1 MSTKKLEKQ
10 FHDCKETFVIQT
22 KNCREFKTFDK
33 NLMRNDVVN
42 VVNGLKHIE
51 QMQKT
56 YKTSKNRIA

>member
-1 MSTKKLEKQ
+1 
-10 FHDCKETFVIQT
+10 
-22 KNCREFKTFDK
+22 
-33 NLMRNDVVN
+33 MRNDVVN